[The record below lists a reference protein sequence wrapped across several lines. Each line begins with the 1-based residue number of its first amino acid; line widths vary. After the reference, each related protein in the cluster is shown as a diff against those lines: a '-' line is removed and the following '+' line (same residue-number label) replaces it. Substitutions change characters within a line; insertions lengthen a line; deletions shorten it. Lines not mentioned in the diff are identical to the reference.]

1 MLLPPTLMK
10 NLLYP
15 LLLLLLLAGVSC
27 TRTASKTAPLVDY
40 PKVTTDIMIGDEV
53 RGSGTRAE
61 LLGFIRWGDVGRASF
76 EANSQELDLG
86 GKVVKQSMQSAVYDA
101 LEGQPDHFIVDP
113 HFHTVEHNF
122 FVFKTATTEVVG
134 RRAKNQNYRQV
145 KRFTTDQADTILLED
160 APQTVTIE
168 REGKSPSRLVTSS
181 HIKPEVV
188 DSVFLA
194 ETGVNQPV
202 ALVPTISPERI
213 PTIDSSWVPQNAYS
227 DENRRTYYQ
236 DKYNN
241 FNSSL
246 EQHRASYRSLD
257 ERLQRLNHRLER
269 LTK

>member
-1 MLLPPTLMK
+1 MTQLNFIFLVISV
-10 NLLYP
+10 
-15 LLLLLLLAGVSC
+15 LLLSSC
-27 TRTASKTAPLVDY
+27 TRTASKTAPLVNY
-40 PKVTTDIMIGDEV
+40 PRVTTDIMIGDEV
-53 RGSGTRAE
+53 RGRGTRAE
-61 LLGFIRWGDVGRASF
+61 LLGFIRWGDAGRASF
-76 EANSQELDLG
+76 EANSQEFDLG

-101 LEGQPDHFIVDP
+101 LEGQPEHFIVDP

-194 ETGVNQPV
+194 ETGVDQPV
-202 ALVPTISPERI
+202 ALVPTTTPERLTPPIDI
-213 PTIDSSWVPQNAYS
+213 PTVPQNEYS
-227 DENRRTYYQ
+227 DENRRT
-236 DKYNN
+236 DFLNKYEN

-246 EQHRASYRSLD
+246 EAHRASYRSLD
-257 ERLQRLNHRLER
+257 ERLQRLNQRLEG

>member
-1 MLLPPTLMK
+1 MTQLNFIFLSISVLLFS
-10 NLLYP
+10 
-15 LLLLLLLAGVSC
+15 SC
-27 TRTASKTAPLVDY
+27 TRTASKTAPLVNY
-40 PKVTTDIMIGDEV
+40 PRVTTDIMIGDEV
-53 RGSGTRAE
+53 RGRGTRAE
-61 LLGFIRWGDVGRASF
+61 LLGFIRWGDAGRASF
-76 EANSQELDLG
+76 EANSQEFDLG

-145 KRFTTDQADTILLED
+145 KRFTTDRADTILLED
-160 APQTVTIE
+160 APQTVIIE

-194 ETGVNQPV
+194 ETGGNQPV
-202 ALVPTISPERI
+202 ALVPTTTPERLAPAIDI
-213 PTIDSSWVPQNAYS
+213 PRVPQN
-227 DENRRTYYQ
+227 ENRRTGFL
-236 DKYNN
+236 DKYEN
-241 FNSSL
+241 FNSRL
-246 EQHRASYRSLD
+246 EAHRASYRSFD
-257 ERLQRLNHRLER
+257 ERLNRLNQRLEG